1 MLLTTT
7 EPMHRLLILIIVLGL
22 LGQRADAFTLLLDY
36 SADDATSDAFFTARP
51 TAKAALDAAAADIS
65 AAITSSLSAVDGT
78 GSPNVNS
85 INGSSGSAS
94 VTADWSYSYTNPSIA
109 GTVSLATPVVPAN
122 TVTVFVG
129 MKNLGAGT
137 LGIGGPGG
145 VGVGFS
151 FSGSG
156 VDLTNAVNN
165 MQTAS
170 NTYMG
175 RGSGPTIG
183 TVTGSLGG
191 NPYSLLYGAGV
202 GSLSLNIDTDGA
214 GGADSL
220 ATLDAFWH
228 YDHLAAVAGGKN
240 DFYSVALHEMLHA
253 LGMGTA
259 DSWDNLVTG
268 NDWGGANAIALD
280 PGLGINLI
288 DGDGSHIRDA
298 FMSTSIY
305 DASAQEAVM
314 DPTITVG
321 TRKRLTQMDLAM
333 MRDIGWLTVPEPGRA
348 LLCLT
353 GTVFILLRRR
363 RKTV

>member
-1 MLLTTT
+1 M
-7 EPMHRLLILIIVLGL
+7 PAKYMHRLLILIIVLGL
-22 LGQRADAFTLLLDY
+22 LGQQANAFTLLLDY
-36 SADDATSDAFFTARP
+36 THDTATDNFFGQRA

-65 AAITSSLSAVDGT
+65 AAITSSLSAIDGT
-78 GSPNVNS
+78 GNPNVDS
-85 INGSSGSAS
+85 ITGTSGAATA
-94 VTADWSYSYTNPSIA
+94 TADWDIDYTNPSTGGA
-109 GTVSLATPVVPAN
+109 VSLVTPVVPAN
-122 TVTVFVG
+122 TVTIFVG
-129 MKNLGAGT
+129 MSELAGSALGV
-137 LGIGGPGG
+137 GGPSG

-156 VDLTNAVNN
+156 IDLTNAVNN

-183 TVTGSLGG
+183 TVTGNLGG
-191 NPYSLLYGAGV
+191 NPYSLVYGAAI
-202 GSLSLNIDTDGA
+202 GSLSLDIDTNNDLA
-214 GGADSL
+214 TDSL
-220 ATLDAFWH
+220 AVMDAFWH
-228 YDHLAAVAGGKN
+228 YDHTTAVAALKN
-240 DFYSVALHEMLHA
+240 DLYSVALHEMLHA

-259 DSWDNLVTG
+259 DSWDSLVSGTNWLG
-268 NDWGGANAIALD
+268 VNAIALD

-288 DGDGSHIRDA
+288 DGDGSHIRSA

-314 DPTITVG
+314 DPTLTVG